1 MGSRAVVIVAGASQ
15 TAQNRNLEPAT
26 SGLEPR
32 QKLEEAAAKWLENFE
47 FLELEWL

>member
-1 MGSRAVVIVAGASQ
+1 MLEQAKQ
-15 TAQNRNLEPAT
+15 LKTEDMEPAT

-32 QKLEEAAAKWLENFE
+32 QKLEETAAKWLENFE